1 MWVTSILLCLACGVL
16 TGELQ
21 GEGRLGN
28 AWKDGKVVEE
38 VASLVEG
45 KLRECHVV
53 LVHAGTSTHLAERII
68 RRVWGSGGTRED
80 VALVVVDAEAL
91 RGHQRKTMED
101 NLWGDPRLACRAVLL
116 ATRVPDEAP
125 SLLSFLEE
133 SGLWRWSAAWVVVVG
148 EASVVDVTLMHH
160 ALRNTVRALY
170 FPLPGT
176 ARHRDAFTAAVGER
190 VKKEAQQKEVQREEE
205 EEEIEVYQ
213 RCLYCA
219 NGDMGV
225 METTPHQLVTELPR
239 VFNGHKFRVVTIKY
253 FPTIDHE
260 PEGAGGLDTRV
271 RLRDSLNTRMLV
283 DIARHL
289 NFTYETHEPLDRQW
303 GSDLGGGNWTGLVGT
318 LQRQEA
324 DFSTTITPTA
334 ARLLIMRH
342 SKIYAS
348 DPFVIVS
355 LKTQTK
361 AEHMA
366 IAKPFPGEVW
376 VMVGVS
382 VAASGI
388 AAVLLKAAVK
398 EQWRARETRGTS
410 SKQSTLLYLWG
421 VLLETPPNLPP
432 MSVTIKV
439 LVAWWLL
446 SCLVLSAAYRSSL
459 AAHFTVGVKAP
470 PVDSFVD
477 LVARDSWRW
486 GSEPLG
492 GASLF
497 YFTSSIDATTRAVFA
512 KMEAHSL
519 DDNMRLVLGGRYAFI
534 TTQFQSAYQV
544 ASRYTDPRG
553 YTPIHTGARH
563 YPKFAGTSWGFRI
576 GAPCLPA
583 ITVMTQ
589 RLIEGGLISY
599 WLVDV
604 IATRVREERRVGS
617 TYSQALAEHWTSP
630 SESEGDEEV
639 VVRMAHLYAAFY
651 ILAAGLALSCLAFSG
666 EILLARYCCGA
677 YRLCSHIR
685 A

>member
-1 MWVTSILLCLACGVL
+1 MWLATVLLCLACGVL
-16 TGELQ
+16 TGELR
-21 GEGRLGN
+21 GEGRRG
-28 AWKDGKVVEE
+28 DGVEEGGKVVEE
-38 VASLVEG
+38 VARLVEG
-45 KLRECHVV
+45 KLRECHIV
-53 LVHAGTSTHLAERII
+53 LVHAGPSTHLAQRII
-68 RRVWGSGGTRED
+68 RRVWGGGGARED
-80 VALVVVDAEAL
+80 VALVVVDEESLQGLPRRAVE
-91 RGHQRKTMED
+91 E
-101 NLWGDPRLACRAVLL
+101 NLWGDPRLACRAVVL

-125 SLLSFLEE
+125 SLLSFLEAA
-133 SGLWRWSAAWVVVVG
+133 GLWRWSAAWVVVVG
-148 EASVVDVTLMHH
+148 EASGMEVTLMHH
-160 ALRNTVRALY
+160 ALRNTAQVLY
-170 FPLPGT
+170 FPLPST
-176 ARHRDAFTAAVGER
+176 AGRGDASAAGKR
-190 VKKEAQQKEVQREEE
+190 LQKEAQEEE
-205 EEEIEVYQ
+205 EEEEQVEVHQ
-213 RCLYCA
+213 RCLYCV
-219 NGDMGV
+219 NGDVGV
-225 METTPHQLVTELPR
+225 TQTTPNQLVTELPR

-271 RLRDSLNTRMLV
+271 RLKDSLNTRMLV

-303 GSDLGGGNWTGLVGT
+303 GSDLGEGNWSGLVGT

-334 ARLLIMRH
+334 ERLLIMRH

-348 DPFVIVS
+348 DPFVLVS
-355 LKTQTK
+355 LKTQAK

-366 IAKPFPGEVW
+366 IVKPFPGEVW

-382 VAASGI
+382 VVASAV
-388 AAVLLKAAVK
+388 AAVLLRAAII

-410 SKQSTLLYLWG
+410 SNTSTLLYLWG
-421 VLLETPPNLPP
+421 VLLETPPDLPP
-432 MSVTIKV
+432 MSVTIKL

-446 SCLVLSAAYRSSL
+446 SCLVLSAAYKSSL

-477 LVARDSWRW
+477 LVARGNWRW

-497 YFTSSIDATTRAVFA
+497 YFTSSIDATTRAVYA
-512 KMEAHSL
+512 KMEVHSL

-534 TTQFQSAYQV
+534 TTRFQSAYQV

-553 YTPIHTGARH
+553 YTPIHTGATH

-589 RLIEGGLISY
+589 RLIEGGLIRY
-599 WLVDV
+599 WLADA
-604 IATRVREERRVGS
+604 ITTRVREERRTGS
-617 TYSQALAEHWTSP
+617 TYSQALAEHWTFP

-639 VVRMAHLYAAFY
+639 VVTMTHLYAAFY
-651 ILAAGLALSCLAFSG
+651 IWAAGLALSCLAFSG
-666 EILLARYCCGA
+666 EILLARFCCRA
-677 YRLCSHIR
+677 YRLRNHIR